1 MKIYYISG
9 STIPSDMAN
18 AVHVMKM
25 CQAFAKAG
33 HEVTLFGKAG
43 DGDGDAFDR
52 YGVQSHFDLCLS
64 PHRNIKYVSGV
75 ERVLYT
81 VFQAYKRGKPDVF
94 YGRDPVALALL
105 STLGV
110 PCIFEAHQL
119 PTSALQE
126 LCVRR
131 LIAQTGKVVCIS
143 EALKQDFREMFPEII
158 ETRVLVAHDGADLP
172 EDGLEMQAPEL
183 PGRDGVS
190 RAGYAGSLHKG
201 KGVGFLLEIANI
213 TPDTDFH
220 VFGGK
225 PAQIETLKPHPENV
239 FFHGH
244 QDHKAIPGYLASM
257 DVLLAPYQ
265 KEISIG
271 TGKDISRWISPLKLF
286 EYMAARRPILCSDL
300 PIMREVLE
308 HNRNAGLFPSDD
320 PKPWSAAITKIIAN
334 EPFEAKLTDEAF
346 QDLQSKYTWDAR
358 AQSILNFV

>member
-183 PGRDGVS
+183 PDEMGCPERGM
-190 RAGYAGSLHKG
+190 
-201 KGVGFLLEIANI
+201 
-213 TPDTDFH
+213 
-220 VFGGK
+220 
-225 PAQIETLKPHPENV
+225 PAPYTRERV
-239 FFHGH
+239 
-244 QDHKAIPGYLASM
+244 LASCWRSQTLPLILISM
-257 DVLLAPYQ
+257 FSVVSPRKLKRLNLIRKMCFFTAIRTTKPFQDIWLLWMFCLRHIKRKFPLVRVR
-265 KEISIG
+265 IFPG
-271 TGKDISRWISPLKLF
+271 GSPRLSCLNIW
-286 EYMAARRPILCSDL
+286 RR
-300 PIMREVLE
+300 
-308 HNRNAGLFPSDD
+308 AGLFYVPTY
-320 PKPWSAAITKIIAN
+320 PLCARCWSTIETPGFFRLMIQSPGA
-334 EPFEAKLTDEAF
+334 
-346 QDLQSKYTWDAR
+346 LQLR
-358 AQSILNFV
+358 RL